1 MDTSKF
7 KTKSEIIE
15 RKMPRINGNN
25 QYKGRTIIAI
35 DGGYSSVKGVGP
47 ERVFMFPSYA
57 KKAPSSLEV
66 VGKIDECDILFR
78 NNNTGETWL
87 VGQSAETMMD
97 QTDHESITDASL
109 FTRYRYD
116 SDMYKVIMAT
126 GLALGL
132 WNTPKGNEVYLQTGL
147 PSAYKK
153 ADAPKL
159 ISALAG
165 KYNISIKVGARP
177 WSDFEFVLPPNNINV
192 MEQPM
197 GTLCSI
203 AYSNGERTKFGDEV
217 MASNS
222 LILDIGFGTEDIF
235 SVRRGYSSES
245 KTYSD
250 TAMRAVFDDVI
261 KEIKKDYPDVE
272 LKVFELQNHLVD
284 GQAPYFDI
292 SEFKMNY
299 IPFGDILAK
308 VNADLC
314 EKSIMRLMQD
324 YQNMQNYKYLI
335 VTGGTGE
342 SRFNQIKSKLSVIP
356 SLQVLPGNMNVP
368 DLSYQ
373 YSNVVGYYMLRHAL
387 TVRDAK
393 LAEKNNA

>member
-1 MDTSKF
+1 METVKF

-25 QYKGRTIIAI
+25 QYKSRTIIAL
-35 DGGYSSVKGVGP
+35 DGGYSSVKGAGP

-57 KKAPSSLEV
+57 KKAPDTLEV
-66 VGKIDECDILFR
+66 VGKLGEYDILFKD
-78 NNNTGETWL
+78 NKKGDVWL

-116 SDMYKVIMAT
+116 SEMYKVLMAT

-132 WNTPKGNEVYLQTGL
+132 WDTPEGNEVFLQTGL

-153 ADAPKL
+153 ADSPKL
-159 ISALAG
+159 IAALAG
-165 KYNISIKVGARP
+165 DYDISIKVGQKG
-177 WSDFEFVLPPNNINV
+177 WSQFKFTLTPDHINV
-192 MEQPM
+192 MEQPQ

-203 AYSNGERTKFGDEV
+203 AYANGEQTDFGVKV
-217 MASNS
+217 MSSNS

-235 SVRRGYSSES
+235 SVRKGFSSES

-250 TAMRAVFDDVI
+250 TAMRAVFEGVI
-261 KEIKKDYPDVE
+261 KEIQKTCPTEIKI
-272 LKVFELQNHLVD
+272 FELQNYLET
-284 GQAPYFDI
+284 GQVPYFDI
-292 SEFKMNY
+292 TEFQMNM
-299 IPFGDILAK
+299 IPFADVLEK
-308 VNADLC
+308 VNDDLC

-324 YQNMQNYKYLI
+324 YQNLQNYKYLI

-342 SRFNQIKSKLSVIP
+342 SRFAKIKQKLSVIP
-356 SLQVLPGNMNVP
+356 TLSVLPGNMNVP
-368 DLSYQ
+368 DLPFC

-387 TVRDAK
+387 TARDLK
-393 LAEKNNA
+393 KAEQQKS